1 MCVCVKVLLNDDDGS
16 ILLLNDRRM
25 MIINLMFRPLTIDDD
40 GDTLGITVF
49 AT

>member
-1 MCVCVKVLLNDDDGS
+1 MCVCVIGLLNDDDGS
-16 ILLLNDRRM
+16 ILLLNNRLM
-25 MIINLMFRPLTIDDD
+25 MINLMFRPLTIDDD